1 MRSTA
6 KPLRRSN
13 RRVRRSASGRRGQQ
27 VDRRQQR
34 YEAGYRAGY
43 DEGQRS
49 GFDSFETHFEGTSII
64 IPTYNKAAY
73 LKSCIESIGDHTDLP
88 YEIIVV
94 DNQSTDE
101 TGAYLREIGTQV
113 RYRILDSNLGF
124 AGAVNAGLMMAKG
137 TTVLLLNND
146 TLVTDNWLDNM
157 LACLHS
163 DARIGMVGPVTN
175 YISGDQRVEVPY
187 EEIEDMYEYAK
198 RNNETNPAKWQRTDR
213 LTGFCLL
220 FRRTLLERTGYFDE
234 GYEIGNYED
243 DDFNIRVRLQGY
255 SLVIARDSFIH
266 HFGSVSMKALGNE
279 FESVNDHNMRFYMD
293 KWGNPYE
300 WVHRVNEQRRAK
312 EEPKEGLAAIA
323 NGESAFYPE
332 GVLVKGIGDLVFWLE
347 NGQRRPLEGEVALPI
362 TRLSQYDIRR
372 YPIGPAIHA
381 SELEARIAAP
391 VHQGAALRDGT
402 IVTGENGAVCYLIEA
417 SAKRP
422 IVTAAAAKHWGF
434 DQRRIMTLTESEL
447 NELPEGLP
455 VIAPI
460 TLRQSL

>member
-13 RRVRRSASGRRGQQ
+13 RRTRRSAPRQRKPAE
-27 VDRRQQR
+27 RLQQR
-34 YEAGYRAGY
+34 YERGYSAGY

-49 GFDSFETHFEGTSII
+49 GFESFETHFEGTSII
-64 IPTYNKAAY
+64 IPTYNKANY

-94 DNQSTDE
+94 DNHSTDE
-101 TGAYLREIGTQV
+101 TSAYLREIGTQV

-124 AGAVNAGLMMAKG
+124 SGAVNAGLMMAKG

-157 LACLHS
+157 LACLNS

-198 RNNETNPAKWQRTDR
+198 HNNQTDPSKWQRTDR

-220 FRRTLLERTGYFDE
+220 FRRELLERTGYFDE

-255 SLVIARDSFIH
+255 TLVIARDSFIH
-266 HFGSVSMKALGNE
+266 HYGSVSMKALGSE
-279 FESVNDHNMRFYMD
+279 FESVNEHNMQFYME
-293 KWGNPYE
+293 KWGNPFE
-300 WVHRVNEQRRAK
+300 WVHRVNEQRRIK
-312 EEPKEGLAAIA
+312 EEPKDGLVAIPR
-323 NGESAFYPE
+323 GESAFYPE
-332 GVLVKGIGDLVFWLE
+332 GVLVKGVGDIVFWLE
-347 NGQRRPLEGEVALPI
+347 NGQRRPLEGELALPI
-362 TRLSQYDIRR
+362 TRLSQLDIRR
-372 YPIGPAIHA
+372 YSIGQSIHA
-381 SELEARIAAP
+381 SELEARLRAAEL
-391 VHQGAALRDGT
+391 QRSIFRDGT
-402 IVTGENGAVCYLIEA
+402 VVMGESGNIRFLIEGNV
-417 SAKRP
+417 KRP
-422 IVTAAAAKHWGF
+422 IVTAAAAMKWGF
-434 DQRRIMTLTESEL
+434 DRRKALTLTDSEL
-447 NELPEGLP
+447 GELPEGLP
-455 VIAPI
+455 IIAPI
-460 TLRQSL
+460 TLRQLL